1 MYLGQSANQI
11 FLKVDLTS
19 ALMHC
24 LTAAASIDKHTAVKS
39 NSNCFFVEK
48 TVIVFNKIQNVRLR
62 ISLSPLVGVK
72 LDGFPYDGGTLVS
85 FFDSSLSM
93 DDTNNGSI
101 MVINEFIEA
110 LENITK

>member
-1 MYLGQSANQI
+1 MYIGQSANQI

-24 LTAAASIDKHTAVKS
+24 MTAATSIDKHSAVKS
-39 NSNCFFVEK
+39 NSNCLFVEK

-62 ISLSPLVGVK
+62 ISLSPLAGVK
-72 LDGFPYDGGTLVS
+72 LARLPYDGGTLVT

-93 DDTNNGSI
+93 DDTKNGSI
-101 MVINEFIEA
+101 MVMNEFIEA
-110 LENITK
+110 LEKIKK